1 MLTISLIMGLVVA
14 LCCFFWLIVGIRRRQ
29 PSEPPLENGFIPY
42 LGCALQFGANP
53 LEFLRSRQK
62 KYGNVFTCK
71 IAGNFVH
78 FITDPF
84 SFDSVMR
91 HGRHFDWQRFHF
103 ETAAKAFG
111 HSNMHP
117 SDGKSTENIQ
127 ETFKK
132 TMQGD
137 ALDPLITAMM
147 ENLQRT
153 MLQPIASKTNNNEW
167 INDGLYAFCYR
178 VMFESGYL
186 TIFGK
191 ELNSMDDK
199 SLARQ
204 EAQRALILNALEN
217 FKEFDKIFPAL
228 VAGLPIHVFKSAH
241 SARENLAKD
250 MLHEKLRQRIN
261 LSDICSLRM
270 FMNDTVTTLNDSEKA
285 KTHVALLWAS
295 QANTLPAT
303 FWCVY
308 YLLRC
313 PKAMKAA
320 TEEIKESLEKASQ
333 NVSLDDNKYIFLNRH
348 ELDDMPVLGS
358 IIKESMRLSSASLNI
373 RVAKENFV
381 LKLEDNGSYNIR
393 KDDIVALYPQTVH
406 LDPEIYEDPLT
417 FKYDRYLDENR
428 KENTSFYLKGKK
440 LKYYYMPFG
449 SGKTICPGRQFA
461 VHEIKQLLTLLI
473 SYFELELVDKNVK
486 SPPLD
491 QSRAGLGI
499 LQPTH
504 DVDFRYR
511 LKDL

>member
-1 MLTISLIMGLVVA
+1 MLTISLIWGLVVA

-29 PSEPPLENGFIPY
+29 PGEPPLENGLIPY

-62 KYGNVFTCK
+62 KYGDVFTCK
-71 IAGNFVH
+71 IAGTFVH
-78 FITDPF
+78 FVTDPF
-84 SFDSVMR
+84 SFNAVMR
-91 HGRHFDWQRFHF
+91 HGRHFDWQKFHF
-103 ETAAKAFG
+103 ATSAKAFG
-111 HSNMHP
+111 HSSMNP
-117 SDGKSTENIQ
+117 IDGRTTENIH
-127 ETFKK
+127 ETFNK

-137 ALDPLITAMM
+137 ALDPLITSMM
-147 ENLQRT
+147 ENLQHT
-153 MLQPIASKTNNNEW
+153 MMQPVAAKPNEW
-167 INDGLYAFCYR
+167 ISDGLYAFCYR

-191 ELNSMDDK
+191 EFNAKNDQSV
-199 SLARQ
+199 ARQ

-228 VAGLPIHVFKSAH
+228 VAGLPIHVFKSAY

-250 MLHEKLRQRIN
+250 LLHENLRKRIN
-261 LSDICSLRM
+261 LSDIVSLRM
-270 FMNDTVTTLNDSEKA
+270 FLNDTLSTLNDAEKA

-320 TEEIKESLEKASQ
+320 TEEINQVLENASQ
-333 NVSLDDNKYIFLNRH
+333 KVTFDDKYIFLNRH
-348 ELDDMPVLGS
+348 HLDNMPVLDS

-373 RVAKENFV
+373 RVAKENFT
-381 LKLEDNGSYNIR
+381 LQLEEKGSYTIR

-406 LDPEIYEDPLT
+406 LDPEVYEDPSA
-417 FKYDRYLDENR
+417 FKYDRYLDESG
-428 KENTSFYLKGKK
+428 KEKTDFYLRGKK
-440 LKYYYMPFG
+440 LKYYYLPFG
-449 SGKTICPGRQFA
+449 SGKTKCPGRQFA

-473 SYFELELVDKNVK
+473 SYFDMELVDKNAK

-504 DVDFRYR
+504 DVDFRFR
-511 LKDL
+511 LKAH